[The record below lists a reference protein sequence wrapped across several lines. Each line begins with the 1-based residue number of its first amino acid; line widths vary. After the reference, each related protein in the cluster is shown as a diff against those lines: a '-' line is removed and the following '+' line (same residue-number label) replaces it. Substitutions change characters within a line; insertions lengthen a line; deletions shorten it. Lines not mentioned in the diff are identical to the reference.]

1 MNDVMQA
8 FALIGAY
15 SLGILTVL
23 LAIYWFILKEDWKK
37 QKDDEM
43 AMAKAVGV
51 VQEAIP
57 GSTILSYGKKN

>member
-37 QKDDEM
+37 QQDDEM

-57 GSTILSYGKKN
+57 GSTILSHETH